1 MSLATSIK
9 EFSDILNQISTANEL
24 NGTFSYLTFLQ
35 EFFLF
40 SIKNLVGAILYIL
53 SFNWLKDFSYLPL
66 LAPQLNPSSY
76 FEDSYF
82 EDPLSHIISFS
93 RLPTLL
99 EHGSNL
105 GRAELGGPFGSRTA
119 GYGTEQLISGFI
131 NSFFFSLPFSLP
143 HLISMKRFLSQGVSA
158 GVSSVL
164 GTIAAHSLFL
174 IGVLYGLRFL
184 IIPWFSVEPLNYI
197 MGILIVVAIVNE
209 LVQEKKVYIVP
220 RSKQRQANLLK
231 IGALNFLL
239 TWCEESTVFHSF
251 NHLTLNAHN
260 TYLDLYPSGTA
271 TSSGVF
277 NSFIIHTT
285 YLVAFILGNCLFSS
299 LFYFLFLQSTQY
311 ISQWTGLALARV
323 ARTLNKVVLF
333 LIVAFTLSSFP
344 YYGLD
349 YLLGKVGGFL
359 PEDPAYMETILS
371 PTVIRKLDRD
381 FSDQTSK
388 NGNKK
393 KIVPLDVNYF
403 DQGVYLYLET
413 PLEDDPKEDF
423 IANELS
429 KARGLEEEV
438 APTTSM
444 ESKNSFEELNYR
456 GEYAWTF
463 HGRYK
468 KNGSREKTGFLSGI
482 AGGQAFKKPK
492 NHYMELKLQSDK
504 RQAEAASR
512 AADQIP
518 LGRLSEWKEGVL
530 PAAGANKSKVC
541 YRSAIANQNFV
552 QAPDKQGSIFANSN
566 EALAGRRP
574 AVVERLGDTSAPRS
588 DEQDLGVA
596 LGAPRPPS
604 YAHSSFGRVR
614 LAPSGGDQNFV
625 PGVGGLAKSCVAT
638 FDPLSEYVTELTE
651 SISPFEDDEGEKLLP
666 IENLIKARYIF
677 NPVYRTLLK
686 TDIDAFLA
694 RQPRNH
700 NLAVNQEYN
709 LAKKRQLLEKYYNWL
724 RYYSPFEKELERLYE
739 IPKTKSFVDSVYH
752 QQFKGTLQ
760 IARRLF
766 SVTFDQGQTPAQSIP
781 SATAGLW
788 PARASRT
795 GTTFRVELDP
805 SGQTETMF
813 QQLKETKKKRRVL
826 SYDQTL
832 YTESDADVVDEA
844 LLLHEQL
851 LPDKNLYSQTRAATE
866 FDQVK
871 GEVTSKSGSRRVSPS
886 TGEAFVPG
894 SKRPIVDQST
904 DATVRRAL
912 AKSKI
917 LYPVE
922 RENKTKSI
930 TTFED
935 LESSSPR
942 RSENFSEDKGK
953 PVLSPFGAKQELRA
967 LVLRTS
973 EASPLWGQ
981 PELRSGKDK
990 QGAAN
995 NFDVEL
1001 QKKEFLRGTEPLSSL
1016 QSNLMSRSP
1025 FIEESNSSPVYAG
1038 WDDTLRQFVVT
1049 NKFTLK

>member
-9 EFSDILNQISTANEL
+9 EFSDILNQISTVNEL

-40 SIKNLVGAILYIL
+40 SIKNLVSATLYLL
-53 SFNWLKDFSYLPL
+53 SLSWLKDFSYLPL

-76 FEDSYF
+76 FEQSYF
-82 EDPLSHIISFS
+82 EDPLSHIISVS

-99 EHGSNL
+99 EHDSNL
-105 GRAELGGPFGSRTA
+105 KTS
-119 GYGTEQLISGFI
+119 GYATEQLLRGFV

-184 IIPWFSVEPLNYI
+184 IIPWFSYEPLNYI
-197 MGILIVVAIVNE
+197 VGILIVVAIVNE

-220 RSKQRQANLLK
+220 RSKQNGANLLK
-231 IGALNFLL
+231 IGTLNFLL

-260 TYLDLYPSGTA
+260 TYLDLYPAGTA
-271 TSSGVF
+271 PAAGLLH
-277 NSFIIHTT
+277 SFFIHTT
-285 YLVAFILGNCLFSS
+285 YLVAFILGNCIFSC

-311 ISQWTGLALARV
+311 LAQWTGFALAKV

-359 PEDPAYMETILS
+359 PEDPAYMETVLS
-371 PTVIRKLDRD
+371 PTVIRKIDRD

-423 IANELS
+423 IANQNS
-429 KARGLEEEV
+429 RAHGFKEEV
-438 APTTSM
+438 APITSM

-463 HGRYK
+463 HNRYK
-468 KNGSREKTGFLSGI
+468 KTGSKEKTGFLSGI

-512 AADQIP
+512 AADKIP

-530 PAAGANKSKVC
+530 P
-541 YRSAIANQNFV
+541 RT
-552 QAPDKQGSIFANSN
+552 GSTVPVADTLLPITGH
-566 EALAGRRP
+566 EA
-574 AVVERLGDTSAPRS
+574 EQAPRS
-588 DEQDLGVA
+588 TSLSEHSSDLG
-596 LGAPRPPS
+596 
-604 YAHSSFGRVR
+604 
-614 LAPSGGDQNFV
+614 PSGPSTASIKAKF
-625 PGVGGLAKSCVAT
+625 GLTTQTRAELSPT
-638 FDPLSEYVTELTE
+638 EGRWLPLHPIGEYVTELTE
-651 SISPFEDDEGEKLLP
+651 SISPFEDDESEKLLP
-666 IENLIKARYIF
+666 IENLIKTRYVF

-694 RQPRNH
+694 RQPKKH
-700 NLAVNQEYN
+700 NLAANQEYN

-724 RYYSPFEKELERLYE
+724 RYYSPFEKDLEQLYE
-739 IPKTKSFVDSVYH
+739 IPQTKSFVDSVYH

-766 SVTFDQGQTPAQSIP
+766 SVTFDQSQTPAQSLSRAKLGSLLRSKSALSEAEQP
-781 SATAGLW
+781 SES
-788 PARASRT
+788 SRP
-795 GTTFRVELDP
+795 ELEFAA
-805 SGQTETMF
+805 SGQIGGTELP
-813 QQLKETKKKRRVL
+813 LKADQRSVSPTGSETKKQRRVL

-832 YTESDADVVDEA
+832 YTESDADVVDGA

-851 LPDKNLYSQTRAATE
+851 LSDKNVSSQTRAALDLGQGKT
-866 FDQVK
+866 QVNN
-871 GEVTSKSGSRRVSPS
+871 KSLSSR
-886 TGEAFVPG
+886 
-894 SKRPIVDQST
+894 
-904 DATVRRAL
+904 ATAEHTFGNPRSGL
-912 AKSKI
+912 
-917 LYPVE
+917 
-922 RENKTKSI
+922 KSI

-935 LESSSPR
+935 LESGRPR
-942 RSENFSEDKGK
+942 KGESEVRIGK
-953 PVLSPFGAKQELRA
+953 QK
-967 LVLRTS
+967 
-973 EASPLWGQ
+973 
-981 PELRSGKDK
+981 K
-990 QGAAN
+990 GAAN
-995 NFDVEL
+995 NVDVKL
-1001 QKKEFLRGTEPLSSL
+1001 KNKESLKETIPSSL
-1016 QSNLMSRSP
+1016 LRSNRISRSP
-1025 FIEESNSSPVYAG
+1025 FIEESNSSPIYAG
-1038 WDDTLRQFVVT
+1038 WDETLRQFVVT
-1049 NKFTLK
+1049 NKFALNPLLARTRGTLELP

>member
-24 NGTFSYLTFLQ
+24 TGTFSYLTLLQ

-40 SIKNLVGAILYIL
+40 SIKNLIGAILYIL
-53 SFNWLKDFSYLPL
+53 SFNWLRDFSYLPL

-105 GRAELGGPFGSRTA
+105 GRAELVGYDATRTA
-119 GYGTEQLISGFI
+119 GYGVEQLLSGFI

-197 MGILIVVAIVNE
+197 VGILIVVAIVNE

-271 TSSGVF
+271 PLAGAL

-285 YLVAFILGNCLFSS
+285 YLVAFILGNCLFSF

-311 ISQWTGLALARV
+311 ISQWTGLALAKV

-371 PTVIRKLDRD
+371 PTVIRKLDRE
-381 FSDQTSK
+381 FSDQTGK

-393 KIVPLDVNYF
+393 KAVPLDVNYF

-423 IANELS
+423 ISNES
-429 KARGLEEEV
+429 SRARGLEEEV

-468 KNGSREKTGFLSGI
+468 KNGSKEKTGFLSGI

-518 LGRLSEWKEGVL
+518 LGRISEWKEGVL
-530 PAAGANKSKVC
+530 PAAGAAFSGSLQEPNGPLARSNSKVP
-541 YRSAIANQNFV
+541 A
-552 QAPDKQGSIFANSN
+552 QAEGP
-566 EALAGRRP
+566 EAAARQSRAGRNVGP
-574 AVVERLGDTSAPRS
+574 ASREATSNNVVYEVNQMEDFLGRSLTSPSQTDRAGGRF
-588 DEQDLGVA
+588 DLGSLKA
-596 LGAPRPPS
+596 NRDLGNIATGGNPIENQKFVRASDNQESTFASGLLGGASAQGP
-604 YAHSSFGRVR
+604 FGVNS
-614 LAPSGGDQNFV
+614 AQNLQLRN
-625 PGVGGLAKSCVAT
+625 PI
-638 FDPLSEYVTELTE
+638 SEYVTELTE

-694 RQPRNH
+694 RQPSNH
-700 NLAVNQEYN
+700 NLAANQEYN

-739 IPKTKSFVDSVYH
+739 IPQTKSFVDSVYH

-766 SVTFDQGQTPAQSIP
+766 SVTFDQAQTPTQSTT
-781 SATAGLW
+781 SEVAERL
-788 PARASRT
+788 T
-795 GTTFRVELDP
+795 GTTFR
-805 SGQTETMF
+805 
-813 QQLKETKKKRRVL
+813 QLKETKKQRRVL

-832 YTESDADVVDEA
+832 YTEPDADVVDGA
-844 LLLHEQL
+844 MLLHEQL
-851 LPDKNLYSQTRAATE
+851 LSDNNLSSQSRAASE
-866 FDQVK
+866 L
-871 GEVTSKSGSRRVSPS
+871 GETKRGVNNKSVSRRVSPS
-886 TGEAFVPG
+886 TGEAFVPA
-894 SKRPIVDQST
+894 SNRST
-904 DATVRRAL
+904 DGQSSGARVRRARPL
-912 AKSKI
+912 DGES
-917 LYPVE
+917 
-922 RENKTKSI
+922 KTKSI

-935 LESSSPR
+935 LESS
-942 RSENFSEDKGK
+942 
-953 PVLSPFGAKQELRA
+953 
-967 LVLRTS
+967 
-973 EASPLWGQ
+973 
-981 PELRSGKDK
+981 KDK
-990 QGAAN
+990 QGADN
-995 NFDVEL
+995 EFDAEL
-1001 QKKEFLRGTEPLSSL
+1001 KNKEFLRGRPSEARLVASDLEPNSSL
-1016 QSNLMSRSP
+1016 HSKLISRSP

>member
-9 EFSDILNQISTANEL
+9 EFSDILNQISTANEI
-24 NGTFSYLTFLQ
+24 NGTFSYLTYLQ

-40 SIKNLVGAILYIL
+40 SIKNLVGAILSIL
-53 SFNWLKDFSYLPL
+53 SFNWVRDFSYLPL

-93 RLPTLL
+93 RQPTLL
-99 EHGSNL
+99 EHGSNMV
-105 GRAELGGPFGSRTA
+105 TA
-119 GYGTEQLISGFI
+119 GYGAEQFISGFI

-184 IIPWFSVEPLNYI
+184 IIPWFSVEPLNYVV
-197 MGILIVVAIVNE
+197 GIFIVVAIVNE

-220 RSKQRQANLLK
+220 KSKQRQGNLLK

-251 NHLTLNAHN
+251 SNLTLNAHN
-260 TYLDLYPSGTA
+260 TYLDLYPSGTSLSPSLGPWGSPA
-271 TSSGVF
+271 F
-277 NSFIIHTT
+277 NSLLIHTT
-285 YLVAFILGNCLFSS
+285 YLVAFILGNCLFSF

-311 ISQWTGLALARV
+311 ISQWTGFALAKV

-349 YLLGKVGGFL
+349 YLIGKVGGFL

-393 KIVPLDVNYF
+393 KAVPLDVNYF

-413 PLEDDPKEDF
+413 PLEDEPKEDF
-423 IANELS
+423 ISNES
-429 KARGLEEEV
+429 RRVRGLDEEV
-438 APTTSM
+438 TPTTSM

-463 HGRYK
+463 HTRYK
-468 KNGSREKTGFLSGI
+468 KNGSKEKNGFLSGI

-512 AADQIP
+512 AADKIP

-530 PAAGANKSKVC
+530 PPAYSSSTKDTGFSGSVQGVAEPCTASPHKSEAFVRKQLEDLQALVHQPTQQPEQTEVAPATSLLTPRILREAETDSTLARRPGDNIVDEANQMEDFLGRSLTERFLGASANSRAPRSGAAASK
-541 YRSAIANQNFV
+541 RSADLLTEATPNKTEGFV
-552 QAPDKQGSIFANSN
+552 QA
-566 EALAGRRP
+566 GRLQNP
-574 AVVERLGDTSAPRS
+574 PLLNQKFVQASDNLDSASASGRLGGEAM
-588 DEQDLGVA
+588 
-596 LGAPRPPS
+596 
-604 YAHSSFGRVR
+604 
-614 LAPSGGDQNFV
+614 N
-625 PGVGGLAKSCVAT
+625 
-638 FDPLSEYVTELTE
+638 LSQRNPINEYVTELTE

-686 TDIDAFLA
+686 TDIDAFLG
-694 RQPRNH
+694 RQPSQH
-700 NLAVNQEYN
+700 SLAANQEYN

-724 RYYSPFEKELERLYE
+724 RYYSPVEKELERLYE
-739 IPKTKSFVDSVYH
+739 IPQTKSFVDSVYH

-766 SVTFDQGQTPAQSIP
+766 SVTFDPAQTPAQST
-781 SATAGLW
+781 S
-788 PARASRT
+788 S
-795 GTTFRVELDP
+795 
-805 SGQTETMF
+805 
-813 QQLKETKKKRRVL
+813 QLKEVKKQRRVL

-832 YTESDADVVDEA
+832 YTDLDADVVDGSM
-844 LLLHEQL
+844 LLHEQL
-851 LPDKNLYSQTRAATE
+851 LSENDFFPQNRAALEVSKEKRTVESKSESGTRAR
-866 FDQVK
+866 
-871 GEVTSKSGSRRVSPS
+871 S
-886 TGEAFVPG
+886 
-894 SKRPIVDQST
+894 
-904 DATVRRAL
+904 L
-912 AKSKI
+912 AG
-917 LYPVE
+917 
-922 RENKTKSI
+922 ENKMKSM

-935 LESSSPR
+935 LESSSSR
-942 RSENFSEDKGK
+942 R
-953 PVLSPFGAKQELRA
+953 
-967 LVLRTS
+967 
-973 EASPLWGQ
+973 GQ
-981 PELRSGKDK
+981 PELRSGKNK
-990 QGAAN
+990 QAAAN
-995 NFDVEL
+995 DFDVEL
-1001 QKKEFLRGTEPLSSL
+1001 KNKEFLSGRLRGTRVAPEALEPNSLLHSSL
-1016 QSNLMSRSP
+1016 ISRSP

-1049 NKFTLK
+1049 NKFILK

>member
-1 MSLATSIK
+1 MQHRWLLRLQIFDLQANLKPVVFSNAYGAKPKLIKHGETPNIMSLATSIK
-9 EFSDILNQISTANEL
+9 EFSDILNQISTANEI
-24 NGTFSYLTFLQ
+24 NGTFSYITYLQ

-40 SIKNLVGAILYIL
+40 SIKNLVGAILSIL
-53 SFNWLKDFSYLPL
+53 SFNWVRDFSYLPL

-93 RLPTLL
+93 RQPSLL
-99 EHGSNL
+99 EHGSNMV
-105 GRAELGGPFGSRTA
+105 TA
-119 GYGTEQLISGFI
+119 GYGAEQFISGFI

-184 IIPWFSVEPLNYI
+184 IIPWFSVEPLNYVV
-197 MGILIVVAIVNE
+197 GIFIVVAIVNE

-220 RSKQRQANLLK
+220 KSKQRQGNLLK

-251 NHLTLNAHN
+251 SNLTLNAHN
-260 TYLDLYPSGTA
+260 TYLDLYPSGTSLSPSLA
-271 TSSGVF
+271 PWGSPAFSSLL
-277 NSFIIHTT
+277 IHTT
-285 YLVAFILGNCLFSS
+285 YLVAFILGNCLFSF

-311 ISQWTGLALARV
+311 ISQWTGFALAKV
-323 ARTLNKVVLF
+323 ARTINKVVLF

-393 KIVPLDVNYF
+393 KVVPLDVNYF

-413 PLEDDPKEDF
+413 PLEDEPKEDF
-423 IANELS
+423 ISNES
-429 KARGLEEEV
+429 RRVRGLDEEV
-438 APTTSM
+438 TPTTSM

-463 HGRYK
+463 HTRYK
-468 KNGSREKTGFLSGI
+468 KNGSKDKNGFLSGI

-504 RQAEAASR
+504 RQAEAARR
-512 AADQIP
+512 AADKIP

-530 PAAGANKSKVC
+530 PPAYSSSKKDTGSPLPHSPGDNIVDE
-541 YRSAIANQNFV
+541 ANQMEDFLGRSLTERLLGASANSHAPRSGAAPNKTEGFV
-552 QAPDKQGSIFANSN
+552 QAGRIQNQPLLNQKFVRASDNLDSASASGLLGG
-566 EALAGRRP
+566 EAMNLSQRNP
-574 AVVERLGDTSAPRS
+574 I
-588 DEQDLGVA
+588 
-596 LGAPRPPS
+596 
-604 YAHSSFGRVR
+604 
-614 LAPSGGDQNFV
+614 
-625 PGVGGLAKSCVAT
+625 
-638 FDPLSEYVTELTE
+638 SEYVTELTE

-686 TDIDAFLA
+686 TDIDAFLG
-694 RQPRNH
+694 RQPSQH
-700 NLAVNQEYN
+700 SLAANQEYN

-739 IPKTKSFVDSVYH
+739 IPQTKSFVDSVYH

-766 SVTFDQGQTPAQSIP
+766 SVTFDPAQTPAQS
-781 SATAGLW
+781 
-788 PARASRT
+788 
-795 GTTFRVELDP
+795 TTSP
-805 SGQTETMF
+805 
-813 QQLKETKKKRRVL
+813 LKAIKKQRRVL

-832 YTESDADVVDEA
+832 YADLDADVVDGGM
-844 LLLHEQL
+844 LLHEQL
-851 LPDKNLYSQTRAATE
+851 FSDNDFAPHNRPAMEVNKEKRRVESKSESGTRA
-866 FDQVK
+866 
-871 GEVTSKSGSRRVSPS
+871 
-886 TGEAFVPG
+886 
-894 SKRPIVDQST
+894 RP
-904 DATVRRAL
+904 L
-912 AKSKI
+912 
-917 LYPVE
+917 VE
-922 RENKTKSI
+922 ENKTKSI

-935 LESSSPR
+935 LESSSSR
-942 RSENFSEDKGK
+942 R
-953 PVLSPFGAKQELRA
+953 
-967 LVLRTS
+967 
-973 EASPLWGQ
+973 GQ
-981 PELRSGKDK
+981 PELRSGKNK
-990 QGAAN
+990 QAAAN
-995 NFDVEL
+995 DFDVEL
-1001 QKKEFLRGTEPLSSL
+1001 KNKEFLSGRPRGTRIAPEGLEPNSLLHSSL
-1016 QSNLMSRSP
+1016 ISRSP

-1049 NKFTLK
+1049 NKFILK

>member
-9 EFSDILNQISTANEL
+9 EFSDILNQISTVNEL
-24 NGTFSYLTFLQ
+24 NGAFSYLTFFQ

-40 SIKNLVGAILYIL
+40 SIKNLVGATLSIL
-53 SFNWLKDFSYLPL
+53 SLSWLKDFSYLPL

-76 FEDSYF
+76 FEESYF

-105 GRAELGGPFGSRTA
+105 RTS
-119 GYGTEQLISGFI
+119 GYGTEQLLCGFI

-174 IGVLYGLRFL
+174 IGVIYGLRFL
-184 IIPWFSVEPLNYI
+184 IIPWFSYEPLNYI
-197 MGILIVVAIVNE
+197 VGILIVVAIVNE
-209 LVQEKKVYIVP
+209 LVQEKKVYIIP
-220 RSKQRQANLLK
+220 QSKQRQANLLK

-260 TYLDLYPSGTA
+260 TYLDLYPAGTA
-271 TSSGVF
+271 PSAGVLH
-277 NSFIIHTT
+277 SFLIHTT
-285 YLVAFILGNCLFSS
+285 YLVAFIFGNCIFSS

-311 ISQWTGLALARV
+311 ISQWTGFALAKV

-349 YLLGKVGGFL
+349 YLFAKIGGFL
-359 PEDPAYMETILS
+359 PEDPAYMETVLS
-371 PTVIRKLDRD
+371 PTAIRKLDRD
-381 FSDQTSK
+381 FSDQTAK

-423 IANELS
+423 IANQLLR
-429 KARGLEEEV
+429 ARGFKEEV

-444 ESKNSFEELNYR
+444 EAKNSFEELNYR

-463 HGRYK
+463 HNRYK
-468 KNGSREKTGFLSGI
+468 KTGSKEKTGFLSGI

-504 RQAEAASR
+504 KQAEAASR

-530 PAAGANKSKVC
+530 PRTGSTFRADNTLVPPTGHEAGQAS
-541 YRSAIANQNFV
+541 RSASLIE
-552 QAPDKQGSIFANSN
+552 PS
-566 EALAGRRP
+566 
-574 AVVERLGDTSAPRS
+574 S
-588 DEQDLGVA
+588 DLD
-596 LGAPRPPS
+596 
-604 YAHSSFGRVR
+604 
-614 LAPSGGDQNFV
+614 PSGRSNASTKTKF
-625 PGVGGLAKSCVAT
+625 GLTPQTRAELEFS
-638 FDPLSEYVTELTE
+638 FNPISEYVTELTE

-666 IENLIKARYIF
+666 IENLIKTRYMF

-694 RQPRNH
+694 RQPRKH
-700 NLAVNQEYN
+700 NLAANQEYN

-724 RYYSPFEKELERLYE
+724 RFYSPFEKELEQLYE
-739 IPKTKSFVDSVYH
+739 IPQTKSFVDSVYH

-766 SVTFDQGQTPAQSIP
+766 SVTFDQSQTTAKNTP
-781 SATAGLW
+781 SVT
-788 PARASRT
+788 RA
-795 GTTFRVELDP
+795 ELEFAS
-805 SGQTETMF
+805 SGQTGNTF
-813 QQLKETKKKRRVL
+813 SQVKQTKKQRRVL
-826 SYDQTL
+826 AYDQTL
-832 YTESDADVVDEA
+832 YTESDANVVDGT

-851 LPDKNLYSQTRAATE
+851 LSDKNLSPQTRAALE
-866 FDQVK
+866 LGQVNNQVNNK
-871 GEVTSKSGSRRVSPS
+871 SISTHVTPERASGNPRSGLR
-886 TGEAFVPG
+886 
-894 SKRPIVDQST
+894 
-904 DATVRRAL
+904 
-912 AKSKI
+912 
-917 LYPVE
+917 
-922 RENKTKSI
+922 SI

-935 LESSSPR
+935 LESSTPR
-942 RSENFSEDKGK
+942 R
-953 PVLSPFGAKQELRA
+953 QEP
-967 LVLRTS
+967 
-973 EASPLWGQ
+973 EA
-981 PELRSGKDK
+981 RSGKEK
-990 QGAAN
+990 KGAAN
-995 NFDVEL
+995 NFDVKL
-1001 QKKEFLRGTEPLSSL
+1001 KNKESLKETEPNDSL
-1016 QSNLMSRSP
+1016 QSNVTSVSP
-1025 FIEESNSSPVYAG
+1025 FIEESNSSPIYAG
-1038 WDDTLRQFVVT
+1038 WDDTLRQFVIT
-1049 NKFTLK
+1049 NKFTLNPLRG

>member
-1 MSLATSIK
+1 
-9 EFSDILNQISTANEL
+9 
-24 NGTFSYLTFLQ
+24 
-35 EFFLF
+35 
-40 SIKNLVGAILYIL
+40 
-53 SFNWLKDFSYLPL
+53 
-66 LAPQLNPSSY
+66 
-76 FEDSYF
+76 
-82 EDPLSHIISFS
+82 
-93 RLPTLL
+93 
-99 EHGSNL
+99 
-105 GRAELGGPFGSRTA
+105 
-119 GYGTEQLISGFI
+119 
-131 NSFFFSLPFSLP
+131 
-143 HLISMKRFLSQGVSA
+143 MKRFLSQGVSA

-197 MGILIVVAIVNE
+197 VGILIVVVIVNE

-220 RSKQRQANLLK
+220 RSKQNGNNLLK

-260 TYLDLYPSGTA
+260 TYLDLYPAGIAPSAG
-271 TSSGVF
+271 F
-277 NSFIIHTT
+277 LHSFLIHTT

-311 ISQWTGLALARV
+311 ISQWTGFALAKV

-359 PEDPAYMETILS
+359 PEDPAYMETVLS

-381 FSDQTSK
+381 FADQTSK

-423 IANELS
+423 IANQLS
-429 KARGLEEEV
+429 RARGLKEEV
-438 APTTSM
+438 APTTSI

-463 HGRYK
+463 HNRYK
-468 KNGSREKTGFLSGI
+468 KTGSKEKTGFLSGI

-530 PAAGANKSKVC
+530 PRTLAPLELANRNRNSVPTIIPPTGPESDQAH
-541 YRSAIANQNFV
+541 RSA
-552 QAPDKQGSIFANSN
+552 SLT
-566 EALAGRRP
+566 E
-574 AVVERLGDTSAPRS
+574 
-588 DEQDLGVA
+588 
-596 LGAPRPPS
+596 
-604 YAHSSFGRVR
+604 HSSDLDLSDPKTASKKAKFGLTTRTR
-614 LAPSGGDQNFV
+614 APQTFASRKLEV
-625 PGVGGLAKSCVAT
+625 PL
-638 FDPLSEYVTELTE
+638 DPLSEYVTELTE

-666 IENLIKARYIF
+666 IENLIKTRYIF

-694 RQPRNH
+694 RQPRKH
-700 NLAVNQEYN
+700 NLAANQEYN

-724 RYYSPFEKELERLYE
+724 RYYSPFEKELEQLYE
-739 IPKTKSFVDSVYH
+739 IPQTKSFVDSVYH

-766 SVTFDQGQTPAQSIP
+766 SVTFDQSQTPAQSLTLLL
-781 SATAGLW
+781 SK
-788 PARASRT
+788 S
-795 GTTFRVELDP
+795 DP
-805 SGQTETMF
+805 SDTHAELELPPSEQTGSTPR
-813 QQLKETKKKRRVL
+813 QVKGTKKQRRVL

-832 YTESDADVVDEA
+832 YTESDDDVVDGS

-851 LPDKNLYSQTRAATE
+851 LSEKNLSPQTRAALE
-866 FDQVK
+866 LGQVK
-871 GEVTSKSGSRRVSPS
+871 SEIYNKSVSRSVTPERTSGSNSSVARV
-886 TGEAFVPG
+886 
-894 SKRPIVDQST
+894 T
-904 DATVRRAL
+904 DRGL
-912 AKSKI
+912 
-917 LYPVE
+917 
-922 RENKTKSI
+922 KSI

-935 LESSSPR
+935 LESSTP
-942 RSENFSEDKGK
+942 
-953 PVLSPFGAKQELRA
+953 LR
-967 LVLRTS
+967 
-973 EASPLWGQ
+973 GD
-981 PELRSGKDK
+981 PEVRSGKEK
-990 QGAAN
+990 KGASN
-995 NFDVEL
+995 NFAGEL
-1001 QKKEFLRGTEPLSSL
+1001 KNKESLKETKPSSLL
-1016 QSNLMSRSP
+1016 QSNLISRSP
-1025 FIEESNSSPVYAG
+1025 FIEESNSSPIYAG

-1049 NKFTLK
+1049 NKFSFSPLWGQSELRSGK

>member
-1 MSLATSIK
+1 MTDFAWLSRVTLAKLEFAVLYNDCYAKPKIVKHGNTVYYIMSLATSIK
-9 EFSDILNQISTANEL
+9 EFSDILNQISTVNEL

-40 SIKNLVGAILYIL
+40 SIKNLVGATLYIL

-76 FEDSYF
+76 FEQSYF

-105 GRAELGGPFGSRTA
+105 RAS
-119 GYGTEQLISGFI
+119 GYGTEQLICGFI

-197 MGILIVVAIVNE
+197 VGILIVVAIVNE

-220 RSKQRQANLLK
+220 RSKQNGNNLLK

-260 TYLDLYPSGTA
+260 TYLDLYPAGTA
-271 TSSGVF
+271 PSAGF
-277 NSFIIHTT
+277 LHSFLIHTT

-311 ISQWTGLALARV
+311 ISQWTGFALAKV

-359 PEDPAYMETILS
+359 PEDPAYMETVLS

-381 FSDQTSK
+381 FSDQASK

-423 IANELS
+423 IASQLNR
-429 KARGLEEEV
+429 ARGFKEEV
-438 APTTSM
+438 APTTSI
-444 ESKNSFEELNYR
+444 EPKNSFEELNYR

-463 HGRYK
+463 HNRYK
-468 KNGSREKTGFLSGI
+468 KTGSKEKTGFLSGI

-530 PAAGANKSKVC
+530 PRTLAPLELANRNRNSVPAIIPPTGHESDQAH
-541 YRSAIANQNFV
+541 RSA
-552 QAPDKQGSIFANSN
+552 SLT
-566 EALAGRRP
+566 E
-574 AVVERLGDTSAPRS
+574 
-588 DEQDLGVA
+588 
-596 LGAPRPPS
+596 
-604 YAHSSFGRVR
+604 HSSD
-614 LAPSGGDQNFV
+614 LDLSDPNTASIK
-625 PGVGGLAKSCVAT
+625 AKSELTTRTRAPQT
-638 FDPLSEYVTELTE
+638 FASRKLEVPLDPLSEYVTELTE

-666 IENLIKARYIF
+666 IENLIKTRYIF

-694 RQPRNH
+694 RQPRKH
-700 NLAVNQEYN
+700 NLAANQEYN

-724 RYYSPFEKELERLYE
+724 RYYSPFEKELEQLYE
-739 IPKTKSFVDSVYH
+739 IPQTKSFVDSVYH

-766 SVTFDQGQTPAQSIP
+766 SVTFDQSQTPAQSLSQSESVTP
-781 SATAGLW
+781 SVT
-788 PARASRT
+788 RA
-795 GTTFRVELDP
+795 ELELP
-805 SGQTETMF
+805 LSGQTGSTSR
-813 QQLKETKKKRRVL
+813 QVKETRKQRRVL

-832 YTESDADVVDEA
+832 YTESDDDVVDGA

-851 LPDKNLYSQTRAATE
+851 LSEKNLSPQTRGALE
-866 FDQVK
+866 LGQVK
-871 GEVTSKSGSRRVSPS
+871 SEPNNKSVSRRVTPERTSGSPDR
-886 TGEAFVPG
+886 G
-894 SKRPIVDQST
+894 
-904 DATVRRAL
+904 L
-912 AKSKI
+912 
-917 LYPVE
+917 
-922 RENKTKSI
+922 KSI

-935 LESSSPR
+935 LESSTP
-942 RSENFSEDKGK
+942 
-953 PVLSPFGAKQELRA
+953 LRG
-967 LVLRTS
+967 
-973 EASPLWGQ
+973 E
-981 PELRSGKDK
+981 PEVRSGKEK
-990 QGAAN
+990 KGASN

-1001 QKKEFLRGTEPLSSL
+1001 KNKESLKETESSSSL
-1016 QSNLMSRSP
+1016 HSNLISRSP
-1025 FIEESNSSPVYAG
+1025 FIEESNSSPIYAG

-1049 NKFTLK
+1049 NKFTFSPLWGQPELRSGK

>member
-9 EFSDILNQISTANEL
+9 EFSDILNQNSTANEL

-35 EFFLF
+35 EFFFF

-105 GRAELGGPFGSRTA
+105 GRAELGGSIGPRTA

-197 MGILIVVAIVNE
+197 MGILLVVAIVNE

-271 TSSGVF
+271 SSAGAF

-285 YLVAFILGNCLFSS
+285 YLAAFILGNCLFSS

-311 ISQWTGLALARV
+311 ISQWTGLALAKV

-413 PLEDDPKEDF
+413 PLEDDPKENF

-468 KNGSREKTGFLSGI
+468 KNGSKEKTGFLSGI

-530 PAAGANKSKVC
+530 PAAGAV
-541 YRSAIANQNFV
+541 RSAFENQKFA
-552 QAPDKQGSIFANSN
+552 QASEKQGSTFAS
-566 EALAGRRP
+566 
-574 AVVERLGDTSAPRS
+574 ERLGRASAPRS
-588 DEQDLGVA
+588 AEQGLGMAPLGGLLKSDKVA
-596 LGAPRPPS
+596 L
-604 YAHSSFGRVR
+604 
-614 LAPSGGDQNFV
+614 
-625 PGVGGLAKSCVAT
+625 
-638 FDPLSEYVTELTE
+638 DPLSEYVTELTE

-709 LAKKRQLLEKYYNWL
+709 LVKKRQLLEKYYNWL

-766 SVTFDQGQTPAQSIP
+766 SVTFDQGQTPAQSTT
-781 SATAGLW
+781 SD
-788 PARASRT
+788 ASS
-795 GTTFRVELDP
+795 GEPETTFR
-805 SGQTETMF
+805 
-813 QQLKETKKKRRVL
+813 QLKDTKKQRRVL

-832 YTESDADVVDEA
+832 YTESDADVVDGA

-851 LPDKNLYSQTRAATE
+851 LPDKNLSSQTRAALE
-866 FDQVK
+866 LGEAK
-871 GEVTSKSGSRRVSPS
+871 GGVTNKSGSRSVSPS

-894 SKRPIVDQST
+894 SNRPTLDQSSDT
-904 DATVRRAL
+904 KVRRAL

-917 LYPVE
+917 LYPLSK
-922 RENKTKSI
+922 ENKMKSI

-935 LESSSPR
+935 LESSTP
-942 RSENFSEDKGK
+942 
-953 PVLSPFGAKQELRA
+953 LR
-967 LVLRTS
+967 
-973 EASPLWGQ
+973 GQ
-981 PELRSGKDK
+981 PELRSGKEK

-1001 QKKEFLRGTEPLSSL
+1001 KNKEFLRGTEPPSLL

>member
-40 SIKNLVGAILYIL
+40 SIKNLVGAILYIF

-99 EHGSNL
+99 EHGSS
-105 GRAELGGPFGSRTA
+105 FGARTA

-164 GTIAAHSLFL
+164 GIIAAHSLFL
-174 IGVLYGLRFL
+174 IGVLYGLRFF

-197 MGILIVVAIVNE
+197 MGIIIVVAIVNE

-231 IGALNFLL
+231 IGVLNFLL

-251 NHLTLNAHN
+251 NNLTLNAHN
-260 TYLDLYPSGTA
+260 TYLDLYPSGSA
-271 TSSGVF
+271 PSAGAL

-311 ISQWTGLALARV
+311 ISQWTGFALAKV

-359 PEDPAYMETILS
+359 PEDPAYMETTLS

-381 FSDQTSK
+381 FSDQASK

-413 PLEDDPKEDF
+413 PLEDEPKEDF
-423 IANELS
+423 MANELS

-438 APTTSM
+438 APTTSL

-468 KNGSREKTGFLSGI
+468 KNGSKEKTGFLSGI

-530 PAAGANKSKVC
+530 PAAGAV
-541 YRSAIANQNFV
+541 RSSS
-552 QAPDKQGSIFANSN
+552 PSDKQGSTFAS
-566 EALAGRRP
+566 EKLSDASAPHSATILSRP
-574 AVVERLGDTSAPRS
+574 FEPVLSASAPRS
-588 DEQDLGVA
+588 AQQNLGQLLA
-596 LGAPRPPS
+596 KGQPELR
-604 YAHSSFGRVR
+604 SSSTPF
-614 LAPSGGDQNFV
+614 
-625 PGVGGLAKSCVAT
+625 GGLLKSDKGALN
-638 FDPLSEYVTELTE
+638 PISEYVTELTE

-724 RYYSPFEKELERLYE
+724 RYYSPFENELERLYE

-766 SVTFDQGQTPAQSIP
+766 SVTFDQGQTPAQSNT
-781 SATAGLW
+781 SAEHDPMGE
-788 PARASRT
+788 T
-795 GTTFRVELDP
+795 GTTF
-805 SGQTETMF
+805 
-813 QQLKETKKKRRVL
+813 QQLKQTKKQRRVL

-832 YTESDADVVDEA
+832 YTESDADVVDGA

-851 LPDKNLYSQTRAATE
+851 LSNKNLSSQTRAATE
-866 FDQVK
+866 LGQVK
-871 GEVTSKSGSRRVSPS
+871 DGVTSKSGSRRLSPS
-886 TGEAFVPG
+886 TGASAPRSAFVPG
-894 SKRPIVDQST
+894 SNRSTVDQSS
-904 DATVRRAL
+904 DARVGKAL

-917 LYPVE
+917 LYPID

-935 LESSSPR
+935 LESSTP
-942 RSENFSEDKGK
+942 
-953 PVLSPFGAKQELRA
+953 LR
-967 LVLRTS
+967 
-973 EASPLWGQ
+973 GQ
-981 PELRSGKDK
+981 PERSSGKAK

-1001 QKKEFLRGTEPLSSL
+1001 KNKEFLRGTEPTSSL
-1016 QSNLMSRSP
+1016 KSNLMSRLP

-1049 NKFTLK
+1049 NKFILK

>member
-1 MSLATSIK
+1 M
-9 EFSDILNQISTANEL
+9 
-24 NGTFSYLTFLQ
+24 
-35 EFFLF
+35 
-40 SIKNLVGAILYIL
+40 VGAILSIL
-53 SFNWLKDFSYLPL
+53 SFNWVRDFSYLPL

-93 RLPTLL
+93 RQPSLL
-99 EHGSNL
+99 EHGSNMV
-105 GRAELGGPFGSRTA
+105 TA
-119 GYGTEQLISGFI
+119 GYGAEQFISGFI

-184 IIPWFSVEPLNYI
+184 IIPWFSVEPLNYVV
-197 MGILIVVAIVNE
+197 GIFIVVAIVNE

-220 RSKQRQANLLK
+220 KSKQRQGNLLK

-251 NHLTLNAHN
+251 SNLTLNAHN
-260 TYLDLYPSGTA
+260 TYLDLYPSGTSLSPSLA
-271 TSSGVF
+271 PWGSPAFSSLL
-277 NSFIIHTT
+277 IHTT
-285 YLVAFILGNCLFSS
+285 YLVAFILGNCLFSF

-311 ISQWTGLALARV
+311 ISQWTGFALAKV
-323 ARTLNKVVLF
+323 ARTINKVVLF

-393 KIVPLDVNYF
+393 KVVPLDVNYF

-413 PLEDDPKEDF
+413 PLEDEPKEDF
-423 IANELS
+423 ISNES
-429 KARGLEEEV
+429 RRVRGLDEEV
-438 APTTSM
+438 TPTTSM

-463 HGRYK
+463 HTRYK
-468 KNGSREKTGFLSGI
+468 KNGSKDKNGFLSGI

-504 RQAEAASR
+504 RQAEAARR
-512 AADQIP
+512 AADKIP

-530 PAAGANKSKVC
+530 PPAYSSSKKDTGSPLPHSPGDNIVDE
-541 YRSAIANQNFV
+541 ANQMEDFLGRSLTERLLGASANSHAPRSGAAPNKTEGFV
-552 QAPDKQGSIFANSN
+552 QAGRIQNQPLLNQKFVRASDNLDSASASGLLGG
-566 EALAGRRP
+566 EAMNLSQRNP
-574 AVVERLGDTSAPRS
+574 I
-588 DEQDLGVA
+588 
-596 LGAPRPPS
+596 
-604 YAHSSFGRVR
+604 
-614 LAPSGGDQNFV
+614 
-625 PGVGGLAKSCVAT
+625 
-638 FDPLSEYVTELTE
+638 SEYVTELTE

-686 TDIDAFLA
+686 TDIDAFLG
-694 RQPRNH
+694 RQPSQH
-700 NLAVNQEYN
+700 SLAANQEYN

-739 IPKTKSFVDSVYH
+739 IPQTKSFVDSVYH

-766 SVTFDQGQTPAQSIP
+766 SVTFDPAQTPAQS
-781 SATAGLW
+781 
-788 PARASRT
+788 
-795 GTTFRVELDP
+795 TT
-805 SGQTETMF
+805 S
-813 QQLKETKKKRRVL
+813 QLKAIKKQRRVL

-832 YTESDADVVDEA
+832 YADLDADVVDGGM
-844 LLLHEQL
+844 LLHEQL
-851 LPDKNLYSQTRAATE
+851 LSDNDFAPHNRPAMEVNKEKRRVESKSESGTRA
-866 FDQVK
+866 
-871 GEVTSKSGSRRVSPS
+871 
-886 TGEAFVPG
+886 
-894 SKRPIVDQST
+894 RP
-904 DATVRRAL
+904 L
-912 AKSKI
+912 
-917 LYPVE
+917 VE
-922 RENKTKSI
+922 ENKTKSI

-935 LESSSPR
+935 LESSSSR
-942 RSENFSEDKGK
+942 R
-953 PVLSPFGAKQELRA
+953 
-967 LVLRTS
+967 
-973 EASPLWGQ
+973 GQ
-981 PELRSGKDK
+981 PELRSGKNK
-990 QGAAN
+990 QAAAN
-995 NFDVEL
+995 DFDVEL
-1001 QKKEFLRGTEPLSSL
+1001 KNKEFLSGRPRGTRIAPEGLEPNSLLHSSL
-1016 QSNLMSRSP
+1016 ISRSP

-1049 NKFTLK
+1049 NKFILK